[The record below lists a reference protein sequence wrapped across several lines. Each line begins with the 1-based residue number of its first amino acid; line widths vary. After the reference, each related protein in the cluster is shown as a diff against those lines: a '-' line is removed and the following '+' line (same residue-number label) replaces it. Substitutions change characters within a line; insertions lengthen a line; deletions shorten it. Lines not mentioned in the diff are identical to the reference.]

1 MDTAHGR
8 RQARPQPPAWMHG
21 GAAAGQ
27 AIGGAGNGR
36 RPQVCAGP
44 VELVKRAAN
53 HDRRG
58 RARCARPWV
67 ALQRV
72 RFSGFRVAKLPRA
85 KGSLKDRPALP
96 GHRATRSACRFLAAW
111 TAYICPWGKCQRGM
125 PTPAYRPSPV
135 SAGVAS

>member
-1 MDTAHGR
+1 MDTSYGR
-8 RQARPQPPAWMHG
+8 GQARPQPPAWMHE
-21 GAAAGQ
+21 GAVAGR
-27 AIGGAGNGR
+27 AIGSASNGR
-36 RPQVCAGP
+36 RTQVCAGP
-44 VELVKRAAN
+44 VELVERAAN

-58 RARCARPWV
+58 GRGEARPWE

-72 RFSGFRVAKLPRA
+72 RFSGFKVAKMPRA

-111 TAYICPWGKCQRGM
+111 TAYICPWGKCQPGM